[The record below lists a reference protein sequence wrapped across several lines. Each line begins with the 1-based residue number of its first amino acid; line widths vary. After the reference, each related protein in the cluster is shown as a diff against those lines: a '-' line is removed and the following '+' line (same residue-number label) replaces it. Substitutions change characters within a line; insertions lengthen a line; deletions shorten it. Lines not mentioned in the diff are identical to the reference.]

1 MGEIESSEP
10 KHHSKYKITTVIRL
24 KKERY
29 MLICITEVWEGIYQ
43 EVRAEL
49 GSEAFVFIFFLFF
62 LKLEVSVFS
71 EFIPISK
78 AKKYYISLLKSQ

>member
-1 MGEIESSEP
+1 
-10 KHHSKYKITTVIRL
+10 
-24 KKERY
+24 

-62 LKLEVSVFS
+62 LKLKEVSVFS
-71 EFIPISK
+71 DFIPISK